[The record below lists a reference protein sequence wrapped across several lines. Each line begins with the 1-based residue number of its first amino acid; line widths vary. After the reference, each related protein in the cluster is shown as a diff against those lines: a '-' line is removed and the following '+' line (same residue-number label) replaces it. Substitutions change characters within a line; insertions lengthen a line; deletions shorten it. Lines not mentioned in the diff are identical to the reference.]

1 MILEGAILVLKPVTK
16 RFTDNSTL
24 NRFEFTFYCDCCAKA
39 LPAISIL
46 PQPGFRKKIFLSRAE
61 REARA
66 IIYANDHSKAYERAN
81 NEARHELNR
90 CEVCGELV
98 CEECTVYDA
107 LENGGVCCKRCAP
120 AAAKTVKNN

>member
-1 MILEGAILVLKPVTK
+1 M
-16 RFTDNSTL
+16 
-24 NRFEFTFYCDCCAKA
+24 NRFEFEFYCDCCGKP
-39 LPAISIL
+39 LPPVVL
-46 PQPGFRKKIFLSRAE
+46 TPKYQFKKKLWLSRDQ

-81 NEARHELNR
+81 NEIRHELNR

-107 LENGGVCCKRCAP
+107 LKNGGVCCKRCAE
-120 AAAKTVKNN
+120 KM